1 MSATLAIV
9 LPVFAVILLGY
20 ALGKTPLFGE
30 AAVRALTNF
39 CFFVTIPALLFRSM
53 ARLEAPHGDALLIV
67 FAFYAAVLATFALGM
82 AAGRLVFG
90 MRLHEQALFAVGGTY
105 SNILLLG
112 LPLSITAFG
121 ERAVLPASALLALQ
135 SPILFSLTAIVVEIG
150 RGASGKDGG
159 GQSGS
164 AKGGVLAILGTA
176 ALSLVKTPI
185 LVAMVAGI
193 VWGLTGL
200 GLDPVVDRSLEFL
213 GQAATPT
220 ALFALGASLTRFSIG
235 GDLRQ
240 VAALGVLKL
249 VVLPVACFVSAQFL
263 FGLAPLYVAIAAL
276 CGAMPTGVTAFV
288 LAMRYELLVARIA
301 ASVIVTSAI
310 AWIIAAA
317 LLAWF
322 LPRIG

>member
-9 LPVFAVILLGY
+9 LPVFAVMLLGY
-20 ALGKTPLFGE
+20 GLGKTRLFGE
-30 AAVRALTNF
+30 EAVRALTNF

-67 FAFYAAVLATFALGM
+67 FAFYAAVLAVFPLAM
-82 AAGRLVFG
+82 AAGRVLFG
-90 MRLHEQALFAVGGTY
+90 MKLAEQAVFAAGGTY

-121 ERAVLPASALLALQ
+121 EAAVLPASALLALQ
-135 SPILFSLTAIVVEIG
+135 SPILFSLTAITVEIG
-150 RGASGKDGG
+150 RGGDGG
-159 GQSGS
+159 KRAG
-164 AKGGVLAILGTA
+164 ALAILGTA
-176 ALSLVKTPI
+176 LLSLVKTPV
-185 LVAMVAGI
+185 LTAMVAG
-193 VWGLTGL
+193 VLWGLAGFGL
-200 GLDPVVDRSLEFL
+200 HPVVDKTLAFL

-220 ALFALGASLTRFSIG
+220 ALFALGASLTRFSVG

-240 VAALGVLKL
+240 VAALGALKL
-249 VVLPVACFVSAQFL
+249 VALPVACFVSAQYV

-288 LAMRYELLVARIA
+288 LAMRYELLVARVA
-301 ASVIVTSAI
+301 ASVVVTSAI

>member
-20 ALGKTPLFGE
+20 GLGKTRLFGE
-30 AAVRALTNF
+30 EAVRALTNF

-82 AAGRLVFG
+82 AAGRLLFG
-90 MRLHEQALFAVGGTY
+90 MKLAEQALFAVGGTY

-121 ERAVLPASALLALQ
+121 EQAVLPASALLALQ
-135 SPILFSLTAIVVEIG
+135 SPILFTLTSITVEIG
-150 RGASGKDGG
+150 RGAADG
-159 GQSGS
+159 
-164 AKGGVLAILGTA
+164 AKTGMLVILRTA

-185 LVAMVAGI
+185 LTAMLAGVA
-193 VWGLTGL
+193 WGLTGA
-200 GLDPVVDRSLEFL
+200 GLAPVIDKSLAFL

-249 VVLPVACFVSAQFL
+249 VILPVACFVSAQYV
-263 FGLAPLYVAIAAL
+263 FGLAPLYVAIASL

-322 LPRIG
+322 LPQIS

>member
-20 ALGKTPLFGE
+20 GLGRTRLFGE
-30 AAVRALTNF
+30 EATRVLTNF

-90 MRLHEQALFAVGGTY
+90 MKLHEQALFAVGGTY

-121 ERAVLPASALLALQ
+121 EQAVLPASALLALQ
-135 SPILFSLTAIVVEIG
+135 SPILFSLTSIVVEIG
-150 RGASGKDGG
+150 RGAGGKEGG
-159 GQSGS
+159 GNS
-164 AKGGVLAILGTA
+164 GVLAILGTA

-185 LVAMVAGI
+185 LVAMVAGV
-193 VWGLTGL
+193 VWGLTGF
-200 GLDPVVDRSLEFL
+200 GLHPVVDRSLGFL

-249 VVLPVACFVSAQFL
+249 VVLPVACFVSAQYVFQ
-263 FGLAPLYVAIAAL
+263 LAPLYVAIAAL

-310 AWIIAAA
+310 AWVIAAA
-317 LLAWF
+317 LLAIF
-322 LPRIG
+322 LPQLS

>member
-1 MSATLAIV
+1 MPQTLAIV

-20 ALGKTPLFGE
+20 GLGKTRVFGE
-30 AAVRALTNF
+30 EATRALTNF

-53 ARLEAPHGDALLIV
+53 ARLEAPHGDALFIV
-67 FAFYAAVLATFALGM
+67 FAFYAAVLVTFALAM
-82 AAGRLVFG
+82 AAGRLLFA
-90 MRLHEQALFAVGGTY
+90 MKLPEQAVFAVGGTY

-135 SPILFSLTAIVVEIG
+135 SPILFSLTSLVVEIG
-150 RGASGKDGG
+150 RGGTDGG
-159 GQSGS
+159 GKTGS
-164 AKGGVLAILGTA
+164 ARGGTLAILGTA
-176 ALSLVKTPI
+176 ARALVTTPI

-200 GLDPVVDRSLEFL
+200 GLHPVLDTSLAFL

-220 ALFALGASLTRFSIG
+220 ALFALGASLTRFTIR
-235 GDLRQ
+235 GDVRQ
-240 VAALGVLKL
+240 LAALGVLKL
-249 VVLPVACFVSAQFL
+249 VVLPIACFVSAQFV

-288 LAMRYELLVARIA
+288 LAMRHDLLVARIA
-301 ASVIVTSAI
+301 ASVIATSAI
-310 AWIIAAA
+310 AWIIAVG

-322 LPRIG
+322 LPRIA

>member
-1 MSATLAIV
+1 
-9 LPVFAVILLGY
+9 VILLGY
-20 ALGKTPLFGE
+20 GLGKTRVFGE
-30 AAVRALTNF
+30 EGVRALTNF

-67 FAFYAAVLATFALGM
+67 FAFYAAVLAAFAVAM
-82 AAGRLVFG
+82 VAGRLLFA
-90 MRLHEQALFAVGGTY
+90 MTLSEQALFAVGGTY

-121 ERAVLPASALLALQ
+121 DKAVLPASALLALQ
-135 SPILFSLTAIVVEIG
+135 SPILFTLTSLIVEIG
-150 RGASGKDGG
+150 RGGTGG
-159 GQSGS
+159 GGRTGS
-164 AKGGVLAILGTA
+164 ARGGTRAILASA
-176 ALSLVKTPI
+176 ARSLVTTPI

-193 VWGLTGL
+193 AWGLTGA
-200 GLDPVVDRSLEFL
+200 GLHPVLDTSLAFL

-220 ALFALGASLTRFSIG
+220 ALFALGASLTRFTIR
-235 GDLRQ
+235 GDVRQ

-249 VVLPVACFVSAQFL
+249 VVLPLACFASAQYL
-263 FGLAPLYVAIAAL
+263 FALEPLYVAIAAL

-301 ASVIVTSAI
+301 ASVIVTSAV
-310 AWIIAAA
+310 AWVIAAA

>member
-1 MSATLAIV
+1 MSQTFAIV

-20 ALGKTPLFGE
+20 GLGKTPLFGE
-30 AAVRALTNF
+30 PAVRALTNF

-67 FAFYAAVLATFALGM
+67 FAFYAAVLVTFAAAM
-82 AAGRLVFG
+82 AAGRILFR
-90 MRLHEQALFAVGGTY
+90 MKLPEQALFAVGGTY

-121 ERAVLPASALLALQ
+121 EKAVLPASALLALQ
-135 SPILFSLTAIVVEIG
+135 SPILFSLTSIVVELG
-150 RGASGKDGG
+150 RGAGDAGKSGT
-159 GQSGS
+159 
-164 AKGGVLAILGTA
+164 LAILATA
-176 ALSLVKTPI
+176 ARSLVTTPI
-185 LVAMVAGI
+185 LVAMVAGV
-193 VWGLTGL
+193 VWALTGF
-200 GLDPVVDRSLEFL
+200 GLDPVLDKSLAFL

-235 GDLRQ
+235 GDIRQ

-249 VVLPVACFVSAQFL
+249 VVLPVACFVSAQYL

-288 LAMRYELLVARIA
+288 LAMRYDLLVARIA

-317 LLAWF
+317 LLAYF
-322 LPRIG
+322 LPQIG

>member
-1 MSATLAIV
+1 MSATIAIV

-20 ALGKTPLFGE
+20 GLGRTRLFGE
-30 AAVRALTNF
+30 EATRTLTNF

-82 AAGRLVFG
+82 AAGRLIFG
-90 MRLHEQALFAVGGTY
+90 MKLAEQALFAVGGTY

-112 LPLSITAFG
+112 LPLAITAFG
-121 ERAVLPASALLALQ
+121 DAAVLPASALLALQ
-135 SPILFSLTAIVVEIG
+135 SPILFSLTSIVVEVG
-150 RGASGKDGG
+150 RGGKPDGTK
-159 GQSGS
+159 
-164 AKGGVLAILGTA
+164 AGVLAILGA
-176 ALSLVKTPI
+176 ALLSLVKTPI
-185 LVAMVAGI
+185 LVAMVAG
-193 VWGLTGL
+193 VAWGLTGL
-200 GLDPVVDRSLEFL
+200 GLDPVADKSLAFL

-220 ALFALGASLTRFSIG
+220 ALFALGASLTRFSLG

-249 VVLPVACFVSAQFL
+249 VVLPLACFASAQYV
-263 FGLAPLYVAIAAL
+263 FGLAPLYVAVAAL

-301 ASVIVTSAI
+301 AAVIVTSAI
-310 AWIIAAA
+310 AWASAAA

-322 LPRIG
+322 LPRVG

>member
-20 ALGKTPLFGE
+20 GLGKTRLFGE
-30 AAVRALTNF
+30 EAVRALTNF

-67 FAFYAAVLATFALGM
+67 FAFYAAVLATFALAL
-82 AAGRLVFG
+82 AAGRLLFG
-90 MRLHEQALFAVGGTY
+90 MKLAEQALFAVGGTY

-121 ERAVLPASALLALQ
+121 EQAVLPASALLALQ
-135 SPILFSLTAIVVEIG
+135 SPILFSLTSITVEIG
-150 RGASGKDGG
+150 RGGAEGNRTGM
-159 GQSGS
+159 
-164 AKGGVLAILGTA
+164 LAILATA

-185 LVAMVAGI
+185 LTAMVAG
-193 VWGLTGL
+193 VLWGLTGF
-200 GLDPVVDRSLEFL
+200 GLDPVVDKSLAFL

-249 VVLPVACFVSAQFL
+249 VVLPVACFLSAQYL

-310 AWIIAAA
+310 AWIIAAG

-322 LPRIG
+322 LPRIA

>member
-9 LPVFAVILLGY
+9 LPVFAVMLLGY
-20 ALGKTPLFGE
+20 GLGKTRLFGE
-30 AAVRALTNF
+30 EAVRALTNF

-67 FAFYAAVLATFALGM
+67 FAFYAAVLAVFALAM
-82 AAGRLVFG
+82 AAGRLLFG
-90 MRLHEQALFAVGGTY
+90 MKLAEQAVFAAGGTY

-121 ERAVLPASALLALQ
+121 EAAVLPASALLALQ
-135 SPILFSLTAIVVEIG
+135 SPILFSLTAITVEIG
-150 RGASGKDGG
+150 RGGDGG
-159 GQSGS
+159 KRAG
-164 AKGGVLAILGTA
+164 ALAILGTA
-176 ALSLVKTPI
+176 LLSLVKTPI
-185 LVAMVAGI
+185 LTAMVAG
-193 VWGLTGL
+193 VLWGLAGF
-200 GLDPVVDRSLEFL
+200 GLDPAVDKTLAFL

-240 VAALGVLKL
+240 VAALGVMKL
-249 VVLPVACFVSAQFL
+249 VVLPIACFVSAQYV

-288 LAMRYELLVARIA
+288 LAMRYELLVARVA

>member
-20 ALGKTPLFGE
+20 GLGKTRLFGE
-30 AAVRALTNF
+30 EAVRALTNF

-67 FAFYAAVLATFALGM
+67 FAFYAAVLATFALAM
-82 AAGRLVFG
+82 AAGRLLFR
-90 MRLHEQALFAVGGTY
+90 MNLAEQALFAVGGTY

-121 ERAVLPASALLALQ
+121 EQAVLPASALLALQ
-135 SPILFSLTAIVVEIG
+135 SPILFSLTSITVEIG
-150 RGASGKDGG
+150 RGGADGQRAG
-159 GQSGS
+159 T
-164 AKGGVLAILGTA
+164 LAILGTA

-185 LVAMVAGI
+185 LTAIVAG
-193 VWGLTGL
+193 VLWGLTGY
-200 GLDPVVDRSLEFL
+200 GLDPVIDKSLAFL

-249 VVLPVACFVSAQFL
+249 LVLPVACFVSAQYV

-288 LAMRYELLVARIA
+288 LAMRYELLVARVA

-310 AWIIAAA
+310 AWIIAAG